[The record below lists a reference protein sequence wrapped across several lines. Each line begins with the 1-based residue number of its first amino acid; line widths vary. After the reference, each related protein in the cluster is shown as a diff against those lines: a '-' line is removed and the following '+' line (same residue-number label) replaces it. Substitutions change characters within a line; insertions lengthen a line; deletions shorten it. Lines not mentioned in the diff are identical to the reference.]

1 MDKKHVV
8 VYPDVRLWSKKASH
22 SFIVVENVHVLTVPS
37 SSIFIPKMS
46 LTTVECM
53 RHFEV
58 KENNYVSILNDC
70 KVKKYHVLAKE
81 KYLSIY
87 FCYLSYMLFVNFTP
101 IVKIY

>member
-1 MDKKHVV
+1 
-8 VYPDVRLWSKKASH
+8 
-22 SFIVVENVHVLTVPS
+22 
-37 SSIFIPKMS
+37 
-46 LTTVECM
+46 M